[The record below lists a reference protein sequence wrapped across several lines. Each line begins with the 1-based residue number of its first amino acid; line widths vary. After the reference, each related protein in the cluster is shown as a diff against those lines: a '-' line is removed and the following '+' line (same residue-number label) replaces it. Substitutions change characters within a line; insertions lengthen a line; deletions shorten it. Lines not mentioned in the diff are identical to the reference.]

1 MKKEQ
6 TGEIKNVLNNV
17 FPSMISMVMVLVYN
31 LADTFFIG
39 QTGNAYMVA
48 ATSLVTPAFT
58 MFTALGVIFGT
69 GGTSLI
75 SRKLGEGKSDYAKK
89 ISSFC
94 FWTAVGVGS
103 VVMIVVLLFNGKIV
117 GILGATDATREFVRE
132 YLSIVG
138 LSVPFLM
145 ISNAFSQILRAEGQ
159 AKKAM
164 MGMILGNLTNIIL
177 DPIMILGFNWGI
189 KGAAIA
195 TVIGN
200 VAGAIFYIM
209 HYLTGK
215 SILSISIKEYQ
226 VGENVAREVLSI
238 GIPAALNNVF
248 MAFANIIANNFMVN
262 FGDMAVAGFGVA
274 TKVGMILGMLLM
286 GIGTGVQPLLGF
298 AYGEG
303 EKEKFDGIFR
313 FSMLI
318 SVVTSILITLL
329 IYVGTDE
336 LVRAF
341 VTEPDAFQYGVNFV
355 RIFTI
360 SGPALGILYILSN
373 ALQGMGAALPSLL
386 VNVSRQGLLYIPLL
400 FLFSTLFKSAEI
412 ITAAQPVADILT
424 TILAIVLYICVYKKT
439 IKVLKKKLD
448 IITN

>member
-145 ISNAFSQILRAEGQ
+145 ISNAFSQILRAEGK

-373 ALQGMGAALPSLL
+373 VLQGMGAALPSLL

>member
-145 ISNAFSQILRAEGQ
+145 ISNAFSQILRAEGK